1 MKFNFTVDEMGVLLT
16 SLLTRRNTILQL
28 MDTNPSYAQSLKDL
42 ESVMEKLFPGSVE
55 VVLKTEKVS

>member
-16 SLLTRRNTILQL
+16 SLLTRRNTILEL
-28 MDTNPSYAQSLKDL
+28 MDTSPSYAQSLKDL

-55 VVLKTEKVS
+55 VIFKTEKAA

>member
-28 MDTNPSYAQSLKDL
+28 MDTNPSYAQNLKDL

-55 VVLKTEKVS
+55 VIFKTEKVS